1 MLKRFFNSCAPRNIY
16 PTFRVTFGNKPMIL
30 TIEDEYL
37 KISKH
42 RIYYGDILKF
52 GHKRT
57 YFYFFTDERTYIILK
72 TRKSR
77 QISDMV
83 YSRCLELLEDEY
95 EISSSPSDPDGTID
109 SIRPPDYSSDEDD
122 EYQHTFTIE
131 NPLVPR
137 QILEN

>member
-1 MLKRFFNSCAPRNIY
+1 MLKRIFNSCAPRSIY
-16 PTFRVTFGNKPMIL
+16 PNFRVTFGNKPMIL
-30 TIEDEYL
+30 TIEYEYL

-57 YFYFFTDERTYIILK
+57 YFYFFTDERSYMILK
-72 TRKSR
+72 TSKSR
-77 QISDMV
+77 QISELV
-83 YSRCLELLEDEY
+83 HSRCLDLLEDEY
-95 EISSSPSDPDGTID
+95 EISSRPSDPDGTID
-109 SIRPPDYSSDEDD
+109 FDRPPDYSSGEDD
-122 EYQHTFTIE
+122 EYQHTFIIE